1 MTLNEILSKN
11 ITNGRFFAIE
21 AETEKK
27 RKGITYRKRT
37 TLTAQFG
44 VNYANVASV
53 KDRIAEQGGR
63 SPTWFEHTEHASIV
77 KSKKDETKLYLQSYE
92 PLQYQNGVLPCRW
105 NSHYEGR
112 ACRDGRDQR
121 GREKRKARNA
131 VLRFGKHNRYY
142 LPRTGGG
149 IRGKSYEKNTRNI

>member
-1 MTLNEILSKN
+1 MTLEQILEKN

-53 KDRIAEQGGR
+53 QDKIEEQGGVL
-63 SPTWFEHTEHASIV
+63 PTWFEHTEHASIV
-77 KSKKDETKLYLQSYE
+77 KSKKDETKLYLQIM
-92 PLQYQNGVLPCRW
+92 NPC
-105 NSHYEGR
+105 NIKT
-112 ACRDGRDQR
+112 AFFFADGTPTTKAELVEMGAIKED
-121 GREKRKARNA
+121 EKSEKPVTLCYALENIINITYHATAA
-131 VLRFGKHNRYY
+131 VA
-142 LPRTGGG
+142 
-149 IRGKSYEKNTRNI
+149 

>member
-21 AETEKK
+21 AETEGK

-53 KDRIAEQGGR
+53 QDKLEEQGGVR
-63 SPTWFEHTEHASIV
+63 PTWFEHTEHASIV
-77 KSKKDETKLYLQSYE
+77 KSKKDETKLYLQIM
-92 PLQYQNGVLPCRW
+92 NPC
-105 NSHYEGR
+105 NIKT
-112 ACRDGRDQR
+112 AFFLADGTPTTKAELVEM
-121 GREKRKARNA
+121 GAIREEE
-131 VLRFGKHNRYY
+131 
-142 LPRTGGG
+142 
-149 IRGKSYEKNTRNI
+149 KSEKPVTLCYALENIINITYRETAAA

>member
-53 KDRIAEQGGR
+53 KDRIAEQGGTL
-63 SPTWFEHTEHASIV
+63 PTWFEHTEHASIV
-77 KSKKDETKLYLQSYE
+77 KSKKDETKLYLQIM
-92 PLQYQNGVLPCRW
+92 NPC
-105 NSHYEGR
+105 NIKT
-112 ACRDGRDQR
+112 AFFLADGTPTTKAELVEM
-121 GREKRKARNA
+121 GAIREDE
-131 VLRFGKHNRYY
+131 
-142 LPRTGGG
+142 
-149 IRGKSYEKNTRNI
+149 KSEKPVTLCYALENIIAITYREQAAA